1 MKNVINTMKVWA
13 ENHTKTAIAVA
24 IAIVAVIS
32 LSVAGMTGVF
42 GSKPADTASSKSA
55 MTAEVPANTE
65 KTSVTINVE
74 ADDKVTEASTPAI
87 VHVQSTD
94 TREEPVDFYHAVD
107 SGKKTDT
114 VEVSPG
120 EYKVTVTGVINNDGS
135 VAKPAKESKE
145 IAVSIKST
153 DKKGDAENKA
163 TVNVKLDKT
172 IPADK
177 VTEKD
182 IKEIADTTKTAIE
195 NGDNSLKGDAGK
207 AILGKVEA
215 NTKANKNLSDD
226 AKDAVAEST
235 DKAQA
240 STETEAKT
248 TVTDAPQSAS
258 KPSAPANSNPAPSKP
273 AEKAKTWVPEKG
285 HWENITQTVTVTDQE
300 AWDEQVYTGTAYVF
314 ADGYT
319 TTSDADARAHA
330 KQCILD
336 GKDDGYQFVKQ
347 YKTVHHPAKT
357 HTETKVVDRKW
368 VVDVPGHYE

>member
-32 LSVAGMTGVF
+32 LSVAGMTGGF

-94 TREEPVDFYHAVD
+94 TREEPVDLYHAVD